1 MNNRLDFLVPSN
13 QESESQWKKAV
24 EIALHQSF
32 FHAVIQAPSFNQC
45 VVIRHQQYLE
55 YLNPME
61 VVTIKVKHQKE
72 EDIHQHSLHCQ
83 VVTIKVKHQ
92 KEEEIHQ
99 HSLHCQ
105 YLGDPPATYPA
116 RPEGPLY
123 LLEIPLHPD
132 AQINGEV

>member
-1 MNNRLDFLVPSN
+1 MNNRLVFLAPSN

-45 VVIRHQQYLE
+45 VVIRHQQYSE

-61 VVTIKVKHQKE
+61 VVTIKVKQQKE

-83 VVTIKVKHQ
+83 YQ
-92 KEEEIHQ
+92 
-99 HSLHCQ
+99 
-105 YLGDPPATYPA
+105 GDPPATYQA
-116 RPEGPLY
+116 HPEDPLY